1 MKFEQDLS
9 MKNFIHHLV
18 RPQFT
23 EQEYTFK
30 LVALVELLDDG
41 HFVSFVLR
49 EKKQWFKFDDEH
61 FQRVETQEVLDRR
74 PYLLM
79 YKRLDGDLQ
88 DQSELVIEDSESL
101 EEIKK
106 EEEEAKLE
114 VLEQREEELK

>member
-1 MKFEQDLS
+1 
-9 MKNFIHHLV
+9 MKNYILPLV

-23 EQEYTFK
+23 EQEYSFK

-49 EKKQWFKFDDEH
+49 ENQQWFKFDDEH
-61 FQRVETQEVLDRR
+61 FQRVEIKDVLDRR

-79 YKRLDGDLQ
+79 YKRLDVDLQ
-88 DQSELVIEDSESL
+88 DQSELVIEESESL

-106 EEEEAKLE
+106 EEEEAKVE
-114 VLEQREEELK
+114 ILEQRVEQVK